1 MEWDTLGWTGE
12 LLCLYKVE
20 LDSLGDLVVA
30 LATIDVV
37 SLQSQSLKG
46 RDGLQHLLHI
56 GWFHL
61 CWEGWRLHGMQGG
74 EGGHECVCVRVCVRA
89 CVCVCVCHEP

>member
-1 MEWDTLGWTGE
+1 MEWDHTGD
-12 LLCLYKVE
+12 LLCWDEVK

-37 SLQSQSLKG
+37 SLQSQSLEG
-46 RDGLQHLLHI
+46 GDGLQHLVHI

-61 CWEGWRLHGMQGG
+61 RWEGWRLHG
-74 EGGHECVCVRVCVRA
+74 V
-89 CVCVCVCHEP
+89 

>member
-30 LATIDVV
+30 LATIGVA

-46 RDGLQHLLHI
+46 GDGLQHLVQI
-56 GWFHL
+56 SWFHL
-61 CWEGWRLHGMQGG
+61 CWESRRLHG
-74 EGGHECVCVRVCVRA
+74 V
-89 CVCVCVCHEP
+89 